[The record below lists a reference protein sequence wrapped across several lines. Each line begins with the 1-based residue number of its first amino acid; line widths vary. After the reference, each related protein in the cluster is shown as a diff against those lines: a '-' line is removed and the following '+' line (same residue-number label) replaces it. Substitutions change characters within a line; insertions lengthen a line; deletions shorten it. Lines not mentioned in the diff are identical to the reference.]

1 MARGSGG
8 GGETTVLDDLDGGR
22 DGKRSG
28 SEKGKELH
36 DVGQVRLWVSG
47 DASQECDHR
56 CGSVRI
62 GRSKGWKVSGG
73 EEKAAAVGDVDQAV
87 PVTVI
92 YVWPGGW

>member
-1 MARGSGG
+1 
-8 GGETTVLDDLDGGR
+8 
-22 DGKRSG
+22 
-28 SEKGKELH
+28 
-36 DVGQVRLWVSG
+36 VSG

-87 PVTVI
+87 PMTVI